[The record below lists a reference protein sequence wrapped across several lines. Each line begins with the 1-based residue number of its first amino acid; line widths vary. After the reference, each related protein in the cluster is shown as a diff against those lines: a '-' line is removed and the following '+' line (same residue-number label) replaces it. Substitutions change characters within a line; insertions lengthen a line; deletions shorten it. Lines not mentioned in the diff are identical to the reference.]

1 MSATTAQDNPTKV
14 LSHLIDEPCTFLPLD
29 LDDMPQIP
37 MPVPNHPAGEQVHPW
52 ED

>member
-1 MSATTAQDNPTKV
+1 MSATTAQQEPTKDPRHPAEE
-14 LSHLIDEPCTFLPLD
+14 LCTFIPLD
-29 LDDMPQIP
+29 LGDMPQIP

>member
-1 MSATTAQDNPTKV
+1 MSATTAQQKPTKV
-14 LSHLIDEPCTFLPLD
+14 PPHPAEELCTFMPLD
-29 LDDMPQIP
+29 LEDMPQIP